1 VLTTRTDSNLS
12 GYRARGQNEVATAV
26 GVPHFPTPLLTLPVL
41 PQMSYNAQRIA
52 DKKHMQQGLI
62 NNTTAKGMKH
72 FKNQSLNF

>member
-12 GYRARGQNEVATAV
+12 GYRARGQNE
-26 GVPHFPTPLLTLPVL
+26 
-41 PQMSYNAQRIA
+41 MSYNAQRIA